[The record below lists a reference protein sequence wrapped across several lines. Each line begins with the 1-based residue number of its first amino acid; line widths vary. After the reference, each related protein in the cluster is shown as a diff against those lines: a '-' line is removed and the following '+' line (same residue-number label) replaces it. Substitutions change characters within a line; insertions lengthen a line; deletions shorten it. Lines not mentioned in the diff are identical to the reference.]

1 MDTLVA
7 LSRIQLAFIGRRL
20 NLQDEKRLQA
30 DICTAFDLHNIPY
43 TREEPLDNGV
53 VDFMVGGLAIEVKI
67 RGRASAMNIYRQL
80 ERYSQS
86 DRVEAI
92 LLITSHTM
100 SIPETINNKPAYL
113 LRLGRTQ
120 L

>member
-1 MDTLVA
+1 MDTLEA
-7 LSRIQLAFIGRRL
+7 LNMIQLAFVGRRL
-20 NLQDEKRLQA
+20 NLQDEKRLQS
-30 DICTAFDLHNIPY
+30 DICAAFDLHNIPY
-43 TREEPLDNGV
+43 AREVSFDNGV

-67 RGRASAMNIYRQL
+67 RGRASAMSIYRQL

-120 L
+120 I